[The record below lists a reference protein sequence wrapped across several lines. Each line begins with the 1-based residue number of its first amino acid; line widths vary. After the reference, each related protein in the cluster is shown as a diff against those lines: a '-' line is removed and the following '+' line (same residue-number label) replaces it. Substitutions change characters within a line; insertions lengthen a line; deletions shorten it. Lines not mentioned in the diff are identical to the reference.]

1 MAYQPQFPYEG
12 RQIIIDSGRV
22 TLNSKD
28 DTTFLLGREAVSIS
42 SGGTVNIDSN
52 GDFLL
57 NSPKIYFG
65 LKTEDTDHEPLVL
78 GFKLSQLLN
87 DLASDL
93 GEIAEDFKVAVD
105 TNGADLAQIQS
116 AGITLLAAADRLSKA
131 VKTMNSNKS
140 FTL

>member
-42 SGGTVNIDSN
+42 SGGSVNIDSN

-57 NSPKIYFG
+57 NSSKIYFG

-78 GFKLSQLLN
+78 GNKLSQLLN
-87 DLASDL
+87 NLAVTL
-93 GEIAEDFKVAVD
+93 GEAASNLTGSVD
-105 TNGADLAQIQS
+105 SNGADLAQVQS
-116 AGITLLAAADRLSKA
+116 AGGTLLIAADQLSKA
-131 VKTMNSNKS
+131 IRTMNSNKS

>member
-105 TNGADLAQIQS
+105 SNGADLAQVQS

-131 VKTMNSNKS
+131 IKTMNSNKS

>member
-42 SGGTVNIDSN
+42 SGGSVNIDSN

-57 NSPKIYFG
+57 NSSKIYFG
-65 LKTEDTDHEPLVL
+65 LKTEDTNHEPLVL

-87 DLASDL
+87 NLASTL
-93 GEIAEDFKVAVD
+93 GSAAEDLKVAVD
-105 TNGADLAQIQS
+105 AQGADLAQVQS
-116 AGITLLAAADRLSKA
+116 AGDKLLTAADQLSKA
-131 VKTMNSNKS
+131 IKTMNSNKS

>member
-105 TNGADLAQIQS
+105 SNGADLAQVQS

>member
-78 GFKLSQLLN
+78 GNKLSQVLN

-105 TNGADLAQIQS
+105 SNGADLAQVQS

-131 VKTMNSNKS
+131 IKTMNSNKS

>member
-28 DTTFLLGREAVSIS
+28 DTTFLLGKEAVSIS
-42 SGGTVNIDSN
+42 SGGSVNIDSN

-57 NSPKIYFG
+57 NSSKIYFG

-87 DLASDL
+87 NLASTL
-93 GEIAEDFKVAVD
+93 GSAAEDLKVAVD
-105 TNGADLAQIQS
+105 AQGADLAQVQS
-116 AGITLLAAADRLSKA
+116 AGDKLLTAADQLSKA
-131 VKTMNSNKS
+131 IKTMNSNKS

>member
-93 GEIAEDFKVAVD
+93 GEIAEDFKVATD
-105 TNGADLAQIQS
+105 SNGADLAQVQS

-131 VKTMNSNKS
+131 IKTMNSNKS

>member
-105 TNGADLAQIQS
+105 SNGADLSQVQS

-131 VKTMNSNKS
+131 IKTMNSNKS

>member
-105 TNGADLAQIQS
+105 SNGADIAQVQS

-131 VKTMNSNKS
+131 IKTMNSNKS

>member
-28 DTTFLLGREAVSIS
+28 DTTFLLGKEAVSIS

-87 DLASDL
+87 DLAVSL
-93 GEIAEDFKVAVD
+93 GNIAEDLKETVD
-105 TNGADLAQIQS
+105 SNGAPILQVQTS
-116 AGITLLAAADRLSKA
+116 GIKLLAAADRLSKA
-131 VKTMNSNKS
+131 IKTMNSNKS

>member
-42 SGGTVNIDSN
+42 SGGTINIDSN

-57 NSPKIYFG
+57 NSSKIY
-65 LKTEDTDHEPLVL
+65 
-78 GFKLSQLLN
+78 S
-87 DLASDL
+87 
-93 GEIAEDFKVAVD
+93 VD
-105 TNGADLAQIQS
+105 SNGADLAQVQS
-116 AGITLLAAADRLSKA
+116 AGSTLLIAADQLSKA
-131 VKTMNSNKS
+131 IKTMNSNKS

>member
-65 LKTEDTDHEPLVL
+65 LKTKDTDHEPLVL

-105 TNGADLAQIQS
+105 SNGADLAQVQS

-131 VKTMNSNKS
+131 IKTMNSNKS

>member
-78 GFKLSQLLN
+78 GNKLSQLLN
-87 DLASDL
+87 NLAVTL
-93 GEIAEDFKVAVD
+93 GIAAEDLKAATD
-105 TNGADLAQIQS
+105 SEGADLTQVQS
-116 AGITLLAAADRLSKA
+116 AGSSLLTAADQLSQA
-131 VKTMNSNKS
+131 IRTMNSSKS
-140 FTL
+140 ITL

>member
-42 SGGTVNIDSN
+42 SGGTVNIDSS

-57 NSPKIYFG
+57 NSSKIYFG

-78 GFKLSQLLN
+78 GNKLSQLLN
-87 DLASDL
+87 SLAVTL
-93 GEIAEDFKVAVD
+93 GLAAEDLKVAVD
-105 TNGADLAQIQS
+105 SNGADLAQVQS
-116 AGITLLAAADRLSKA
+116 AGDQLLVAADQLSNA
-131 VKTMNSNKS
+131 IKTMNSNKS

>member
-105 TNGADLAQIQS
+105 TNGADLAQVQS

-131 VKTMNSNKS
+131 IKTMNSNKS

>member
-87 DLASDL
+87 DLASNL

-105 TNGADLAQIQS
+105 SNGADLAQVQS

-131 VKTMNSNKS
+131 VKTMNSNKT

>member
-105 TNGADLAQIQS
+105 TNGADLAQVQS

>member
-87 DLASDL
+87 DFASDL

-105 TNGADLAQIQS
+105 SNGADLAQVQS

-131 VKTMNSNKS
+131 IKTMNSNKS

>member
-65 LKTEDTDHEPLVL
+65 LKTEDTNHEPLVL

-105 TNGADLAQIQS
+105 SNGADLAQVQS

>member
-42 SGGTVNIDSN
+42 SGGSVNIDSN

-57 NSPKIYFG
+57 NSSKIYFG

-87 DLASDL
+87 NLASTL
-93 GEIAEDFKVAVD
+93 GSAAEDLKVAVD
-105 TNGADLAQIQS
+105 AQGADLAQVQS
-116 AGITLLAAADRLSKA
+116 AGDKLLTAADQLSKA
-131 VKTMNSNKS
+131 IKTMNSNKS

>member
-78 GFKLSQLLN
+78 GNKLSQLLN
-87 DLASDL
+87 DLAASL
-93 GEIAEDFKVAVD
+93 GNIAENLQSAIDS
-105 TNGADLAQIQS
+105 NGAPLMHVQVS
-116 AGITLLAAADRLSKA
+116 GLELLNAADRLSKA
-131 VKTMNSNKS
+131 IKTMNSNKS

>member
-42 SGGTVNIDSN
+42 SGGSVNIDSN

-87 DLASDL
+87 NLASTL
-93 GEIAEDFKVAVD
+93 GSAAEDLKVAVD
-105 TNGADLAQIQS
+105 AQGADLAQVQS
-116 AGITLLAAADRLSKA
+116 AGDKLLTAADQLSKA
-131 VKTMNSNKS
+131 IKTMNSNKS

>member
-57 NSPKIYFG
+57 
-65 LKTEDTDHEPLVL
+65 
-78 GFKLSQLLN
+78 KLSKLKNVRQMFAFEPQKKAFVIL
-87 DLASDL
+87 
-93 GEIAEDFKVAVD
+93 KKK
-105 TNGADLAQIQS
+105 
-116 AGITLLAAADRLSKA
+116 LSKQNCLFF
-131 VKTMNSNKS
+131 KTALDEKPRYKDMFINKIWS
-140 FTL
+140 DKHFAGHS